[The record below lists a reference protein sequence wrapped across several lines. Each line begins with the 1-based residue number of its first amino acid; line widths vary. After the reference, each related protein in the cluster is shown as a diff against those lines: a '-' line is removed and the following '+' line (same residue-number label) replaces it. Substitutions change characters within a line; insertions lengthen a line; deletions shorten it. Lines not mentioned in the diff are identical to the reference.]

1 MLAVTHSATLL
12 GDKALP
18 VTVEVNAGEKGDLKY
33 ALVGLPDAA
42 VKESLDRILSALS
55 NAGFEKPRTHVTINL
70 APGDLRK
77 EGVAFDLPIALGVL
91 VATGQLNCDSLGDYL
106 IAGELALSG
115 DTRPVKGGL
124 AMGMLA
130 VEQGRKGALLPR
142 SAAYTNAGLRLG
154 SAGSSCW
161 LASSTGSRY

>member
-33 ALVGLPDAA
+33 ALVGLADVA

-55 NAGFEKPRTHVTINL
+55 NTGFEKPRTHVTINL

-77 EGVAFDLPIALGVL
+77 EGIAFDLPIALGIL
-91 VATGQLNCDSLGDYL
+91 AATGQLKSESLQDYL
-106 IAGELALSG
+106 IEGELALSG
-115 DTRPVKGGL
+115 QTRPVRGAL
-124 AMGMLA
+124 SMTMLA
-130 VEQGRKGALLPR
+130 AEKGI
-142 SAAYTNAGLRLG
+142 
-154 SAGSSCW
+154 
-161 LASSTGSRY
+161 TGSIPSIRTIPVNILGTARFPYAKWVK